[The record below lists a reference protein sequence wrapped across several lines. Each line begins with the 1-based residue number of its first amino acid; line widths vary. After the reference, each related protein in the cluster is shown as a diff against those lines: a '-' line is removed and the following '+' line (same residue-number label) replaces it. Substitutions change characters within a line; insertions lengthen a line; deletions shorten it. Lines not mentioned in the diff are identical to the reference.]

1 MSPHVDAVV
10 RSFLP
15 GWTTL
20 TWNTMNIDV
29 FLHRVR
35 TSVASLKDL
44 ADRINTLLR
53 DKVYGVLP
61 LIEAMSLFDLKL
73 ATSRPWVRNVT
84 TIVVAS

>member
-29 FLHRVR
+29 FLHHVR

-44 ADRINTLLR
+44 TDKINTLLR

-73 ATSRPWVRNVT
+73 ATSRPWVRNVQ
-84 TIVVAS
+84 VYYYSS